1 MFYVLGSTV
10 ELLFAVAILAIAL
23 SVAAFIVCSIPARR
37 AAREEKR
44 LRTDLAELGNA
55 KQTLEETCAQLSKAL
70 EAESAANSEKAQFL
84 AAMSHELRTPLNA
97 IIGFADLMSMETF
110 GTLGSPRYREYL
122 KDIRSSGA
130 HLLSL
135 INDILDLSRPN
146 ARTTQL
152 EDNILELPAITG
164 EMLRMVR
171 QDAVA
176 AGVTLTEA
184 IEPQLPSLRGD
195 GKRIRQILI
204 NLLTNAIKFTPAG
217 GSIRLSAFRR
227 SGEIRLAV
235 SDSGIG
241 IADIPKALERFG
253 QVESHLSGKFDGLG
267 LGLPLAKQY
276 MEAHGG
282 RLDIA
287 SELGKG
293 TTVTVSFPPWRI
305 ASPARATA

>member
-23 SVAAFIVCSIPARR
+23 GVAAFFVCCLPARR
-37 AAREEKR
+37 AAGEEKR
-44 LRTDLAELGNA
+44 LRTDLAEMDNT
-55 KQTLEETCAQLSKAL
+55 KQILEETCAQLSKAL
-70 EAESAANSEKAQFL
+70 EVESAANREKAQFL

-110 GTLGSPRYREYL
+110 GPLGNPRYQEYL
-122 KDIRSSGA
+122 KDIRGSGA
-130 HLLSL
+130 HVLSL
-135 INDILDLSRPN
+135 VNEILDLSRPN
-146 ARTTQL
+146 VGTMQL
-152 EDNILELPAITG
+152 DEGTLELPAITG

-184 IEPQLPSLRGD
+184 IEPQLPPLRGD

-227 SGEIRLAV
+227 GGEIRLAV

-282 RLDIA
+282 RLDVA
-287 SELGKG
+287 SEMGEG
-293 TTVTVSFPPWRI
+293 TTVTVSFPPWRV
-305 ASPARATA
+305 ASRPRATA